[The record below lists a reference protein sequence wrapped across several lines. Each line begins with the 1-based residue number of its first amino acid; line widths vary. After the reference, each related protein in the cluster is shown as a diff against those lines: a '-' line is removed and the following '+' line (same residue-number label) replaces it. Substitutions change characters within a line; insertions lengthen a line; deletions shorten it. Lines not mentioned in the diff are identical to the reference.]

1 LRQLEREGRANPGAK
16 LTLTVRHHIF
26 NWLEED
32 HIDWKAALTDRLG
45 ARFEVV
51 AGGTP
56 SIVADR

>member
-1 LRQLEREGRANPGAK
+1 M
-16 LTLTVRHHIF
+16 
-26 NWLEED
+26 NWLDED
-32 HIDWKAALTDRLG
+32 HIDWKAELTHRLG